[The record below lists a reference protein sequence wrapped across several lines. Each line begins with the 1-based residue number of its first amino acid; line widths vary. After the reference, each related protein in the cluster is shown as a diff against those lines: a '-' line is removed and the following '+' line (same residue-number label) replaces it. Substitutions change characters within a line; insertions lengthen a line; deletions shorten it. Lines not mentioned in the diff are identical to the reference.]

1 MQLQEQ
7 VGTRVQAV
15 EELTIH
21 EDRQDAERIVDS
33 LTGGLT
39 LLGEACHRRV
49 TTDVLKVFPQD
60 SMQIHFPVQ
69 GELEGKSE
77 IELFLIVEA
86 AFAAAEQRLIRSGAA
101 WCATWLATLR
111 LGETAGQPQAQRR
124 LQNYTELPADARRL
138 AFQRVLDKAIPE
150 SRRAPLVLLRLLP
163 LAAGIATATA
173 FGNLDLARSLRKQQ
187 TSLLPAILDCH
198 RCRGRLLDNG
208 ESCPECGNPLW
219 KFNWLTS

>member
-15 EELTIH
+15 EELAIH

-33 LTGGLT
+33 LAAGLT
-39 LLGEACHRRV
+39 LLGEATGTRV
-49 TTDVLKVFPQD
+49 FNDVLKIYPQD
-60 SMQIHFPVQ
+60 SMQIRFPAK
-69 GELEGKSE
+69 GELPGKTE
-77 IELFLIVEA
+77 IDLFLIVEA
-86 AFAAAEQRLIRSGAA
+86 SYVAAEQRLIRSGAA

-124 LQNYTELPADARRL
+124 LQNYAELPGDARRL

-163 LAAGIATATA
+163 LAAGIVSATA

-187 TSLLPAILDCH
+187 TSLLPAINDCH
-198 RCRGRLLDNG
+198 RCRGRVLDNG
-208 ESCPECGNPLW
+208 DTCAECGNPLW
-219 KFNWLTS
+219 KFNWLAS

>member
-15 EELTIH
+15 EELAIH

-33 LTGGLT
+33 LAAGLT
-39 LLGEACHRRV
+39 LLGDACNTRV
-49 TTDVLKVFPQD
+49 FNDVLKVYPQD
-60 SMQIHFPVQ
+60 SMQVRFPAK
-69 GELEGKSE
+69 GELPGKTE
-77 IELFLIVEA
+77 IDLFLIVEA
-86 AFAAAEQRLIRSGAA
+86 AYASAEQRLIRSGAA
-101 WCATWLATLR
+101 WFATWLATLR

-124 LQNYTELPADARRL
+124 LQNYTELPGDARRL

-163 LAAGIATATA
+163 LAAGIATTTA
-173 FGNLDLARSLRKQQ
+173 FGNLDLARALRKQQ
-187 TSLLPAILDCH
+187 TSLLPAINDCH

-208 ESCPECGNPLW
+208 ETCPECGNPLW

>member
-7 VGTRVQAV
+7 VGTRVHAV
-15 EELTIH
+15 EELAIH
-21 EDRQDAERIVDS
+21 ENRQDAERIVDS
-33 LTGGLT
+33 LTAGLT
-39 LLGEACHRRV
+39 MLGESCYTRV

-60 SMQIHFPVQ
+60 SMQVHWPAP
-69 GELEGKSE
+69 GELSGKTE
-77 IELFLIVEA
+77 IELYLIFEA
-86 AFAAAEQRLIRSGAA
+86 ASAAAEQRLIRSGAA

-124 LQNYTELPADARRL
+124 LQNYSELPADARRL

-163 LAAGIATATA
+163 LGAGIAAATA
-173 FGNLDLARSLRKQQ
+173 LGNLDLARLLRKQQ
-187 TSLLPAILDCH
+187 SSLLPAILDCH

-208 ESCPECGNPLW
+208 DSCPECSNPLW

>member
-15 EELTIH
+15 EELAIH

-33 LTGGLT
+33 LASGLT
-39 LLGEACHRRV
+39 LLGDACNTRV
-49 TTDVLKVFPQD
+49 FNDVLKVYPQD
-60 SMQIHFPVQ
+60 SMQVRFPAK
-69 GELEGKSE
+69 GELPGKTE
-77 IELFLIVEA
+77 IDLFLIVEA
-86 AFAAAEQRLIRSGAA
+86 SYAAAEQRLIRSGAA

-124 LQNYTELPADARRL
+124 LQNYTELPSDARRL

-173 FGNLDLARSLRKQQ
+173 FGNLDLARALRKQQ

-198 RCRGRLLDNG
+198 RCRGRLIDNG
-208 ESCPECGNPLW
+208 ETCAECGNPLW
-219 KFNWLTS
+219 KFSWLAS

>member
-15 EELTIH
+15 EELAIH
-21 EDRQDAERIVDS
+21 ENRQDAERIVDS
-33 LTGGLT
+33 LAAGLT
-39 LLGEACHRRV
+39 LLGDATSTRV
-49 TTDVLKVFPQD
+49 FNDVLKVYPQD
-60 SMQIHFPVQ
+60 SMQVRFPAK
-69 GELEGKSE
+69 GELSGKTE

-86 AFAAAEQRLIRSGAA
+86 SFAAAEQRLIRSGAA

-163 LAAGIATATA
+163 LAAGIATTTA

-208 ESCPECGNPLW
+208 DSCPECGNPLW

>member
-15 EELTIH
+15 EELAIH

-33 LTGGLT
+33 LAAGLT
-39 LLGEACHRRV
+39 LLGDACQTRV
-49 TTDVLKVFPQD
+49 FSDVLKVFPQD
-60 SMQIHFPVQ
+60 SMQIHFPAK
-69 GELEGKSE
+69 GELQGKTE
-77 IELFLIVEA
+77 IDLYLIVEA
-86 AFAAAEQRLIRSGAA
+86 SFAAAEQRLIRSGAA

-111 LGETAGQPQAQRR
+111 LGETAGLPQAQRR
-124 LQNYTELPADARRL
+124 LQNYSELPGDARRL

-163 LAAGIATATA
+163 LASGIVATTA
-173 FGNLDLARSLRKQQ
+173 FGNLDAARSLRKQQ
-187 TSLLPAILDCH
+187 SSLLPAINDCH
-198 RCRGRLLDNG
+198 RCRGRLLDSG
-208 ESCPECGNPLW
+208 ESCVECGNPLW

>member
-7 VGTRVQAV
+7 VGTRAGAV
-15 EELTIH
+15 EELAIH
-21 EDRQDAERIVDS
+21 EGRHDAERIVDS
-33 LTGGLT
+33 LTAGLT
-39 LLGEACHRRV
+39 LLGDACNTRV
-49 TTDVLKVFPQD
+49 FSDVLKVYPQD
-60 SMQIHFPVQ
+60 SMQVRFPPK
-69 GELEGKSE
+69 GELTGRTE
-77 IELFLIVEA
+77 IDLYLIVEA
-86 AFAAAEQRLIRSGAA
+86 AFAAAEQRLIRSGGA

-111 LGETAGQPQAQRR
+111 LGETAGLPQAQRR

-138 AFQRVLDKAIPE
+138 AFQKVLDKAIPE

-173 FGNLDLARSLRKQQ
+173 FGNLDLARALRKQQ

-198 RCRGRLLDNG
+198 HCRGRLLDNG
-208 ESCPECGNPLW
+208 ESCAECGNPLW